1 MSCEII
7 GLFFVHILSL
17 TFSTVG
23 IALYIHKHIYI
34 YVYTVRC
41 KRFWG
46 QDLVVWGVGVV
57 SQAWKELGS
66 REQSWQEVLLSSQ
79 LVRS

>member
-1 MSCEII
+1 M
-7 GLFFVHILSL
+7 
-17 TFSTVG
+17 
-23 IALYIHKHIYI
+23 
-34 YVYTVRC
+34 YTVRC

-57 SQAWKELGS
+57 SQAWKELGN